1 MSDVSVN
8 LKKDIKF
15 QVAILFDVVVPV
27 ASHFYERTEHL
38 YNGSMRDKIVMY
50 DTFRDTIIAATNLE
64 EELANAVA
72 RPDGMPHDDAVKI
85 TIASVQ

>member
-27 ASHFYERTEHL
+27 GNHFYERTERL

-50 DTFRDTIIAATNLE
+50 DTFRDTIIAATNLK
-64 EELANAVA
+64 EELASAVI
-72 RPDGMPHDDAVKI
+72 RPGDRLQDDAVKI